1 MNRNALQSLLAMGIL
16 VGGGGL
22 LLAFFQP
29 KDSPEFFV
37 SLCSGAIGLTII
49 CIVIFLN
56 RLFR

>member
-16 VGGGGL
+16 IGGGGF

-29 KDSPEFFV
+29 TESPEFFA
-37 SLCSGAIGLTII
+37 SLCSAALGLLMIVL
-49 CIVIFLN
+49 VIFLN